1 MLLFQKLQIKI
12 KCLQDDVLGI
22 TAFAYLKQKMDIDKR
37 EYAYIYSRYEGHYL
51 MFPQTPDGVQKIRD
65 TLSKITQYLKKY
77 FGY

>member
-1 MLLFQKLQIKI
+1 
-12 KCLQDDVLGI
+12 
-22 TAFAYLKQKMDIDKR
+22 
-37 EYAYIYSRYEGHYL
+37 